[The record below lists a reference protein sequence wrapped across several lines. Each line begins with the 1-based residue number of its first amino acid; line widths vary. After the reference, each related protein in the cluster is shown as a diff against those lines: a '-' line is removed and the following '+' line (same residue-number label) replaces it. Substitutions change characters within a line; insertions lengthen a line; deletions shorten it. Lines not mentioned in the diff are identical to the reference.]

1 MNSLIKVVPNVKKY
15 NDYLFN
21 VNKGTNP
28 IMLSGLTDSG
38 KVHLAYS
45 TKFYSNK
52 PICIITYN
60 EIQAKKLMK
69 DMEFFKDDIRFFR
82 KRDITSFDYIAES
95 KDNLYDR
102 IEILNDINNNNKR
115 PLIITTIEAV
125 MQKMVSKTSLYKNI
139 INIKKGTTI
148 KLDELKEKLV
158 LLGYERYELIEG

>member
-60 EIQAKKLMK
+60 EIQAKTKLLNYAIYK
-69 DMEFFKDDIRFFR
+69 F
-82 KRDITSFDYIAES
+82 IA
-95 KDNLYDR
+95 
-102 IEILNDINNNNKR
+102 IF
-115 PLIITTIEAV
+115 
-125 MQKMVSKTSLYKNI
+125 
-139 INIKKGTTI
+139 
-148 KLDELKEKLV
+148 
-158 LLGYERYELIEG
+158 

>member
-95 KDNLYDR
+95 KDNL
-102 IEILNDINNNNKR
+102 
-115 PLIITTIEAV
+115 
-125 MQKMVSKTSLYKNI
+125 
-139 INIKKGTTI
+139 
-148 KLDELKEKLV
+148 
-158 LLGYERYELIEG
+158 